1 MLLTLAILLL
11 IAWLIG
17 FFAFNIVA
25 AAYHILLGLAVLCF
39 IIWLFRAGARASKT
53 TP

>member
-17 FFAFNIVA
+17 FFAFNIGA
-25 AAYHILLGLAVLCF
+25 AAYHILLGLAVLLF
-39 IIWLFRAGARASKT
+39 IIWLVRLGTSRRPT

>member
-17 FFAFNIVA
+17 FFAFHIVVA
-25 AAYHILLGLAVLCF
+25 GYHILLGLAVQCS
-39 IIWLFRAGARASKT
+39 IIWLFRAGSRRTAT
-53 TP
+53 